1 MLQEH
6 DVMGGPMA
14 GAMADEISV
23 AVEGAMANTMEE
35 GGKAGVAQADKA
47 STLRRPALTALAS
60 AVLAA
65 CGGGGSG
72 TPAIEPPPQP
82 PPQPPI
88 IDPPPPQPPQPPV
101 VTITRE
107 QASRFL
113 GQAAFGADAASI
125 DRVKSAGYAAWLDQ
139 QLALPRGTSRLDY
152 LYAKGFNAADN
163 NNTRN
168 GISNALWHHLLAKPD
183 VLRQRMTLALSEI
196 VVVGVQG
203 IANLNF
209 KAFSAAAFMDIL
221 EANAFGNYRALLEQ
235 VSTSTAMGSFLTFR
249 GNTKANPATGSMP
262 DENYARELMQL
273 FTIGLIEL
281 NIDGTPRL
289 VGGKVTET
297 YAQDDVSQMARVFTG
312 WDLDATKPSGESP
325 ERVQNPMVQIPAKH
339 ELGEKRFLTTVIPA
353 GTNGVQS
360 LKIALDALMAH
371 PNMAP
376 FISRQ
381 LIQRLVTS
389 NPSPAYVA
397 RVATVFNNNGSN
409 IKGDL
414 KATLKALL
422 LDDEARSASNL
433 ADPAF
438 GKLREPLVR
447 FIQWARLA
455 KVGSSDDLWRVGD
468 TSDPASRLG
477 QSPMNAPS
485 VFNFFRP
492 GYVPSSSALG
502 GRTVPELQI
511 TSETSVAGYV
521 NYMQQVI
528 SGIGNLNAASGI
540 TRDYTAL
547 LASFNDSATLLAEL
561 NVLLAAGQLSAA
573 TLAPLKTALD
583 TIAVTTSAGQLNRL
597 YAALTLVMAA
607 PEYITQK

>member
-1 MLQEH
+1 MLLEH
-6 DVMGGPMA
+6 DVIDDVTKDDGVQL
-14 GAMADEISV
+14 DERLQLS
-23 AVEGAMANTMEE
+23 
-35 GGKAGVAQADKA
+35 
-47 STLRRPALTALAS
+47 RPALTAVTTAAAAGAL
-60 AVLAA
+60 VA

-72 TPAIEPPPQP
+72 LSPAPAPSSPIPAPSFDSPPPSAS
-82 PPQPPI
+82 
-88 IDPPPPQPPQPPV
+88 
-101 VTITRE
+101 ITRE

-125 DRVKSAGYAAWLDQ
+125 DQVKAAGYAAWLDQ
-139 QLALPRGTSRLDY
+139 QFTLPRGAGRLDY
-152 LYAKGFNAADN
+152 LYAKGFNAVEN
-163 NNTRN
+163 KNSRN
-168 GISNALWHHLLAKPD
+168 GIANSLWHHLLANPD
-183 VLRQRMTLALSEI
+183 VVRQRMTLALSEI
-196 VVVGVQG
+196 VVVSVSG
-203 IANLNF
+203 IAAISF
-209 KAFSAAAFMDIL
+209 KAFSAATFMDIL
-221 EANAFGNYRALLEQ
+221 EANAFGNYRTLLDQ

-249 GNTKANPATGSMP
+249 GNTKANATTGSMP

-289 VGGKVTET
+289 VNGKVAET
-297 YAQDDVSQMARVFTG
+297 YVQDDVSQMARVFTG
-312 WDLDATKPSGESP
+312 WDLDATKPAGDSP
-325 ERVQNPMVQIPAKH
+325 ERVKSPMAQIPARH

-353 GTNGVQS
+353 GTDGVQS
-360 LKIALDALMAH
+360 LKLALDTLMAH
-371 PNMAP
+371 PNIGP
-376 FISRQ
+376 FIGRQ

-397 RVATVFNNNGSN
+397 RVATVFNNNGAGGVGGV
-409 IKGDL
+409 KGDL
-414 KATLKALL
+414 KATLKAVL
-422 LDDEARSASNL
+422 LDDEARNTAGL

-447 FIQWARLA
+447 FIQWARFA
-455 KVGSSDDLWRVGD
+455 KVGSTDDLWRIGD
-468 TSDPASRLG
+468 TADPASRLG

-521 NYMQQVI
+521 NYMQQVV
-528 SGIGNLNAASGI
+528 SGGGNLGASSGI
-540 TRDYTAL
+540 TRDYATL
-547 LASFNDSATLLAEL
+547 LALTNDSALLLAEL
-561 NVLLAAGQLSAA
+561 NVLLAAGQLSAT
-573 TLAPLKTALD
+573 TLAPLKAALD
-583 TIAVTTSAGQLNRL
+583 TIAVTAPAGQLNRL

>member
-1 MLQEH
+1 MLLEH
-6 DVMGGPMA
+6 DVIDDVTKDDGVQL
-14 GAMADEISV
+14 DERLQLS
-23 AVEGAMANTMEE
+23 
-35 GGKAGVAQADKA
+35 
-47 STLRRPALTALAS
+47 RPALTAVTTAAAAGAL
-60 AVLAA
+60 VA

-72 TPAIEPPPQP
+72 LSPAPAPSS
-82 PPQPPI
+82 PI
-88 IDPPPPQPPQPPV
+88 PAPSFDPPPPSAS
-101 VTITRE
+101 ITRE

-125 DRVKSAGYAAWLDQ
+125 DQVKAAGYAAWLDQ
-139 QLALPRGTSRLDY
+139 QFTLPRGAGRLDY
-152 LYAKGFNAADN
+152 LYAKGFNAVEN
-163 NNTRN
+163 KNSRN
-168 GISNALWHHLLAKPD
+168 GIANSLWHHLLANPD
-183 VLRQRMTLALSEI
+183 VVRQRMTLALSEI
-196 VVVGVQG
+196 VVVSVSG
-203 IANLNF
+203 IAAISF
-209 KAFSAAAFMDIL
+209 KAFSAATFMDIL
-221 EANAFGNYRALLEQ
+221 EANAFGNYRTLLDQ

-249 GNTKANPATGSMP
+249 GNTKANATTGSMP

-289 VGGKVTET
+289 VNGKVAET
-297 YAQDDVSQMARVFTG
+297 YVQDDVSQMARVFTG
-312 WDLDATKPSGESP
+312 WDLDATKPAGDSP
-325 ERVQNPMVQIPAKH
+325 ERVKSPMAQIPARH

-353 GTNGVQS
+353 GTDGVQS
-360 LKIALDALMAH
+360 LKLALDTLMAH
-371 PNMAP
+371 PNIGP
-376 FISRQ
+376 FIGRQ

-397 RVATVFNNNGSN
+397 RVATVFNNNGAGGVGGV
-409 IKGDL
+409 KGDL
-414 KATLKALL
+414 KATLKAVL
-422 LDDEARSASNL
+422 LDDEARNTAGL

-447 FIQWARLA
+447 FIQWARFA
-455 KVGSSDDLWRVGD
+455 KVGSTDDLWRIGD
-468 TSDPASRLG
+468 TADPASRLG

-521 NYMQQVI
+521 NYIQQVV
-528 SGIGNLNAASGI
+528 SGGGNLGASSGI
-540 TRDYTAL
+540 TRDYATL
-547 LASFNDSATLLAEL
+547 LALTNDSALLLAEL
-561 NVLLAAGQLSAA
+561 NVLLAAGQLSAT
-573 TLAPLKTALD
+573 TLAPLKAALD
-583 TIAVTTSAGQLNRL
+583 TIAVTAPAGQLNRL

>member
-1 MLQEH
+1 MLKSDDWMDAQ
-6 DVMGGPMA
+6 MA
-14 GAMADEISV
+14 VAKQAAADGSEQHG
-23 AVEGAMANTMEE
+23 E
-35 GGKAGVAQADKA
+35 QAPQNW
-47 STLRRPALTALAS
+47 PALTLLAS
-60 AVLAA
+60 AAVAA

-72 TPAIEPPPQP
+72 SPSPA
-82 PPQPPI
+82 
-88 IDPPPPQPPQPPV
+88 PPV
-101 VTITRE
+101 VDPPAPASISRE

-113 GQAAFGADAASI
+113 GQAAFGADAPSI
-125 DRVKSAGYAAWLDQ
+125 NRVKSAGYAAWLDQ
-139 QLALPRGTSRLDY
+139 QFALPRAASRLDY
-152 LYAKGFNAADN
+152 LYAKNFNAVEN
-163 NNTRN
+163 KNSRN
-168 GISNALWHHLLAKPD
+168 GISNALWHHLLANPD

-196 VVVGVQG
+196 VVVGVLG
-203 IANLNF
+203 IANLSF
-209 KAFSAAAFMDIL
+209 KSFSAMAFMDIL
-221 EANAFGNYRALLEQ
+221 EANAFGNYRTLLEQ
-235 VSTSTAMGSFLTFR
+235 VSTSTAMGSFLTYR

-289 VGGKVTET
+289 VNGTVAET
-297 YAQDDVSQMARVFTG
+297 YVQEDVSQMARVFTG
-312 WDLDATKPSGESP
+312 WDLDISKPAGDSP
-325 ERVQNPMVQIPAKH
+325 ERVQNPMVQIPNRH
-339 ELGEKRFLTTVIPA
+339 ELAEKRFLSTVIPA
-353 GTNGVQS
+353 GTDGLQS

-371 PNMAP
+371 ANMGP

-414 KATLKALL
+414 KATLKAIL
-422 LDDEARSASNL
+422 LDDEARSASTL
-433 ADPAF
+433 TDPAF
-438 GKLREPLVR
+438 GKLREPIVR
-447 FIQWARLA
+447 FVQWARLA
-455 KVGSSDDLWRVGD
+455 KVASSDDLWRVGD
-468 TSDPASRLG
+468 TADPATRLG

-511 TSETSVAGYV
+511 TNETSVAGYV

-528 SGIGNLNAASGI
+528 SGTGSLGAASGI

-547 LASFNDSATLLAEL
+547 LSLVTPATDSAALLAEL

-573 TLAPLKTALD
+573 TLASLKTALD
-583 TIAVTTSAGQLNRL
+583 TVAVATSAGQLNRL
-597 YAALTLVMAA
+597 HAALTLVMAA
-607 PEYITQK
+607 PEYLVQK